1 MRNALI
7 HVAVASVPCSQRVVV
22 ACVVSVVSVLFCF
35 VLSPGYRPVVVSV
48 VVELTDEVSV
58 DPFTLRRV
66 IMHDE
71 IVGEYTP
78 IEFIEIDVLD
88 SGGEPT
94 TELRIALRFD
104 SQLLSDPQMAS
115 SVPF

>member
-1 MRNALI
+1 
-7 HVAVASVPCSQRVVV
+7 
-22 ACVVSVVSVLFCF
+22 
-35 VLSPGYRPVVVSV
+35 
-48 VVELTDEVSV
+48 
-58 DPFTLRRV
+58 
-66 IMHDE
+66 MHDE

-88 SGGEPT
+88 GGGEPT